1 MALTSHSSPRVE
13 VAWTTTNPLTASPA
27 WADVI
32 DDVDMVAGI
41 SWNRGRSDEQGTV
54 SPGNMTLT
62 LRNDDGE
69 YTPAR
74 ASSSLYPDV
83 TLGKRIRLRARTGT
97 GSANYITAES
107 ASFEGATVG
116 SWAGNPLGF
125 TACTVAN
132 TVTFAQFGTRAL
144 LITWPTA
151 AANGSAAQLTAAG
164 LVESLVIG
172 RQYTISAYVRVP
184 ASNPAVRIGEL
195 FGVVTVTSPVGF
207 STTSSTTGSFE
218 RIAGTFVAEA
228 NTLRFGIVN
237 SGAATAGQ
245 TVVVDGVQL
254 DEGAVPV
261 TFTTSAPPIY
271 GRFDGVITS
280 LDPVFDDNGGQTV
293 VEASDI
299 TRLLGDTNLLAS
311 MLEEE
316 VLLEDPVGYYPL
328 SEGEGSTTAGS
339 IAKSSVAPILTATQ
353 RGSGGT
359 LTFGTGT
366 GPGYDGLSAAVF
378 APASTTQGLYLEG
391 TSTSRFTV
399 GGVSGALTF
408 ECFVN
413 TSTAAVQTIVKL
425 VDPYGVFVTLEVSAA
440 SKLVANFSDPYALT
454 SGTITSASNVT
465 GGTKHVA
472 VTISVAATTATMTLY
487 INGVSVGTTT
497 WTQST
502 GLLYGWKSLY
512 VGGDPSGNLL
522 TGTVSHV
529 AVTIADVGA
538 TRLLEHY
545 EAGMTGF
552 AGELSGAR
560 AERILGY
567 RLPAGLIN
575 AETGSSTIGPQ
586 ATAGAGALDGVQAV
600 ADSERGVVFAA
611 GDGRVTFHGRAHRYN
626 STADI
631 TADAEGDLGTSEL
644 TLSLSDQ
651 FLVNDVT
658 VTRYQGASQ
667 RVVNEDS
674 LEAFG
679 TYTSSLDLI
688 VDSDT
693 LAGNIATNVA
703 NRNAFPTPRIAGLS
717 FDMLTTTTAGID
729 DDIMAADIGTRCDVS
744 GLRSTAPT
752 TSLQLFV
759 EGVGEKIDASSWE
772 TSFTTSPADTTAV
785 WILGDSTYGVLG
797 STTRLAL

>member
-13 VAWTTTNPLTASPA
+13 VAWTTDNPLSASPA
-27 WADVI
+27 WADVTS
-32 DDVDMVAGI
+32 DVDMAAGI
-41 SWNRGRSDEQGTV
+41 SWSRGRSDESSTV

-62 LRNDDGE
+62 LSNDDGE

-74 ASSSLYPDV
+74 TSSSLYPDV
-83 TLGKRIRLRARTGT
+83 TLGKRIRLRVRT
-97 GSANYITAES
+97 GSAAGNLLSAED
-107 ASFEGATVG
+107 ASFEGATIG
-116 SWAGNPLGF
+116 TWSAAPFLY
-125 TACTVAN
+125 TAVTLAN
-132 TVTFAQFGTRAL
+132 TVTFAHTGTRAL
-144 LITWPTA
+144 LVTWPTA
-151 AANGSAAQLTAAG
+151 ASGAAACSLLLTG
-164 LVESLVIG
+164 MVSG
-172 RQYTISAYVRVP
+172 RQYTLSAYVRVP
-184 ASNPAVRIGEL
+184 ATNPAVTIDEGYGA
-195 FGVVTVTSPVGF
+195 FSTAAPSGF
-207 STTSSTTGSFE
+207 SKTSSTTGSFQ
-218 RIAGTFVAEA
+218 RIAVTF
-228 NTLRFGIVN
+228 TPTGN
-237 SGAATAGQ
+237 SHAFVIKSAGATTAGQ
-245 TVVVDGVQL
+245 TVVVDAVQL
-254 DEGAVPV
+254 DEGALPV

-280 LDPVFDDNGGQTV
+280 LDPVFDDNGGRTV

-316 VLLEDPVGYYPL
+316 VLADEPAAYYPL
-328 SEGEGSTTAGS
+328 SEEEGATTAGS
-339 IAKSSVAPILTATQ
+339 IAKTSTAPILTATQ

-366 GPGYDGLSAAVF
+366 GPGYDQLSAAVF
-378 APASTTQGLYLEG
+378 APASTTQGLYLAGSSYSEI
-391 TSTSRFTV
+391 SAEFPLRFAVTLE
-399 GGVSGALTF
+399 A
-408 ECFVN
+408 FVN
-413 TSTAAVQTIVKL
+413 TSTAAVQTIARV
-425 VDPYGVFVTLEVSAA
+425 VDSAGVYFSLEVSAA

-497 WTQST
+497 WSQTT

-529 AVTIADVGA
+529 AVNISDVGA
-538 TRLLEHY
+538 TRLLAHY
-545 EAGMTGF
+545 QAGMTGF

-560 AERILGY
+560 ASRILGY
-567 RLPAGLIN
+567 RLPSGLIN
-575 AETGSSTIGPQ
+575 VETGSSTIGPQ
-586 ATAGAGALDGVQAV
+586 ATGGAGALDGVQAV

-611 GDGRVTFHGRAHRYN
+611 GDGRVTLHGRAHRYN
-626 STADI
+626 STADV
-631 TADAEGDLGTSEL
+631 TADAEADLGTSNV

-667 RVVNEDS
+667 RAVNEDS
-674 LEAFG
+674 ITAFG
-679 TYTSSLDLI
+679 TYSASLDLI

-693 LAGNIATNVA
+693 LAGNIATNAA

>member
-13 VAWTTTNPLTASPA
+13 VAWTTDNPLSASPA
-27 WADVI
+27 WADVTS
-32 DDVDMVAGI
+32 DVDMAAGI
-41 SWNRGRSDEQGTV
+41 SWSRGRSDESSTV

-62 LRNDDGE
+62 LSNDDGE

-74 ASSSLYPDV
+74 TSSSLYPDV
-83 TLGKRIRLRARTGT
+83 TLGKRIRLRVRTGT
-97 GSANYITAES
+97 GSGNFLSAAA
-107 ASFEGATVG
+107 ASFEDGTTG
-116 SWAGNPLGF
+116 GWAGNPFGY
-125 TACTVAN
+125 TASTVTN
-132 TVTFAQFGTRAL
+132 TATFAQFGTKGL

-151 AANGSAAQLTAAG
+151 AAFGSAAQITATG
-164 LVESLVIG
+164 LIIG
-172 RQYTISAYVRVP
+172 QTYTFSAYVRVP

-195 FGVVTVTSPVGF
+195 FGVVTVTAPAGYSR
-207 STTSSTTGSFE
+207 TSSTTGAFE
-218 RIAGTFVAEA
+218 RIAGTFTA
-228 NTLRFGIVN
+228 NTGTLRLGIVN

-245 TVVVDGVQL
+245 TVVVDGVML
-254 DEGAVPV
+254 DEGSTVG
-261 TFTTSAPPIY
+261 TFTTTTPPIY

-280 LDPVFDDNGGQTV
+280 LDPVFDDNGGRTV

-316 VLLEDPVGYYPL
+316 VLLEEPAGYYPL
-328 SEGEGSTTAGS
+328 SEDEGATTAGS
-339 IAKSSVAPILTATQ
+339 IAKASTAPILTATQ

-366 GPGYDGLSAAVF
+366 GPGYDQLSAAVF
-378 APASTTQGLYLEG
+378 APASTTQGLYLSG
-391 TSTSRFTV
+391 TSTSTFTADFPGRFAVTLE
-399 GGVSGALTF
+399 G
-408 ECFVN
+408 FVN
-413 TSTAAVQTIVKL
+413 TSTAAVQTIAKL
-425 VDPYGVFVTLEVSAA
+425 VDPYGVYVTLEVSAA

-497 WTQST
+497 WAQST

-538 TRLLEHY
+538 ARLLEHY

-560 AERILGY
+560 VERILGY
-567 RLPAGLIN
+567 RLPAELIN

-626 STADI
+626 STADV
-631 TADAEGDLGTSEL
+631 TADAEADLGKPDVA
-644 TLSLSDQ
+644 LSLSDQ

-658 VTRYQGASQ
+658 VTRYRGASQ
-667 RVVNEDS
+667 RAVNADS
-674 LEAFG
+674 ITAFG
-679 TYTSSLDLI
+679 TYTSALDLI

-703 NRNAFPTPRIAGLS
+703 NRNAFPSPRIAGLT

-729 DDIMAADIGTRCDVS
+729 DDLMAADIGTRCDVS

-759 EGVGEKIDASSWE
+759 EGISEDIGANSWT

-785 WILGDSTYGVLG
+785 WILGDATYGVLG

>member
-13 VAWTTTNPLTASPA
+13 VAWTTDNPLSASPA
-27 WADVI
+27 WADVTS
-32 DDVDMVAGI
+32 DVDMAAGI
-41 SWNRGRSDEQGTV
+41 SWNRGRSDESSTV

-62 LRNDDGE
+62 LSNDDGE

-74 ASSSLYPDV
+74 TSSSLYPDV
-83 TLGKRIRLRARTGT
+83 TLGKRIRLRVRTGT
-97 GSANYITAES
+97 GSGNFLSAAA
-107 ASFEGATVG
+107 ASFEDGTTG
-116 SWAGNPLGF
+116 GWAGNPFGY
-125 TACTVAN
+125 TASTVAN
-132 TVTFAQFGTRAL
+132 TATFAQFGTKGL
-144 LITWPTA
+144 LVTWPTA
-151 AANGSAAQLTAAG
+151 GAFGSAIQLVVTG
-164 LVESLVIG
+164 LIIG
-172 RQYTISAYVRVP
+172 QTYTFSAYVRVP
-184 ASNPAVRIGEL
+184 ATNPAVRIGEL
-195 FGVVTVTSPVGF
+195 FGVVTVTAPAGYSR
-207 STTSSTTGSFE
+207 TSSTTGAFE
-218 RIAGTFVAEA
+218 RIAGTFVATTD
-228 NTLRFGIVN
+228 TLRLGIVN

-245 TVVVDGVQL
+245 TVVVDGFML
-254 DEGAVPV
+254 DEGSTVG
-261 TFTTSAPPIY
+261 TFTTTAPPIY

-280 LDPVFDDNGGQTV
+280 LDPVFDDNGGRTV

-316 VLLEDPVGYYPL
+316 VLLEDPVAYYPL
-328 SEGEGSTTAGS
+328 SEDEGSTTAGS
-339 IAKSSVAPILTATQ
+339 IAKSSAAPILTATQ

-366 GPGYDGLSAAVF
+366 GPGYDQLSAAVF
-378 APASTTQGLYLEG
+378 APASTTQGLYLTG
-391 TSTSRFTV
+391 TALSPFTT
-399 GGVSGALTF
+399 GSGSSVTLEA
-408 ECFVN
+408 FVN
-413 TSTAAVQTIVKL
+413 TSTAAVQTIAKL
-425 VDPYGVFVTLEVSAA
+425 TDPLGIYVTLEVSAA
-440 SKLVANFSDPYALT
+440 SKLVANFADSYALT

-502 GLLYGWKSLY
+502 GYLYGWRTLQ
-512 VGGDPSGNLL
+512 VGGDSTGNLL

-529 AVTIADVGA
+529 ALTIADVGA

-560 AERILGY
+560 VERILGY
-567 RLPAGLIN
+567 RLPAALIN
-575 AETGSSTIGPQ
+575 VETGSSTIGPQ

-626 STADI
+626 STADV
-631 TADAEGDLGTSEL
+631 TADAEADLGKPDVA
-644 TLSLSDQ
+644 LSLSDQ

-667 RVVNEDS
+667 RAVNADS
-674 LEAFG
+674 ITAFG
-679 TYTSSLDLI
+679 TYSASLDLI

-693 LAGNIATNVA
+693 LAGNIATNAA
-703 NRNAFPTPRIAGLS
+703 NRNAFPTPRISGLT

-729 DDIMAADIGTRCDVS
+729 DDLMAADVGTRCDVS
-744 GLRSTAPT
+744 GLRSTAPS
-752 TSLQLFV
+752 TSLQLYV
-759 EGVGEKIDASSWE
+759 EGVSEDIGANSWV

-785 WILGDSTYGVLG
+785 WILGDATYGVLG